1 MQQSQLLDAKYQGNV
16 TDQVNQYISGEK
28 DNGLVLPADYSLN
41 NALKAAWF
49 KLLETEDKYHHPVS
63 DKRYVDQ
70 KSIVFA
76 LMDMAVQGLSPAKN
90 QCYFIVRGGKVQ
102 LQRSYFGTVAVLKRL
117 DSVKDID
124 AQVVHEGDEFEIGAD
139 EVGHLVVKKF
149 VPKFENLDKPL
160 IGAFAFI
167 ALTDGRVAYTVMT
180 KKQIKTSWEQSSQRD
195 NKVQR
200 NFSDEMAK
208 RTVINRAAKM
218 IINTSSDS
226 DLLAG
231 SINRTTENEYGDD
244 NAESRKDVTEVT
256 SEADKGTPAALLA
269 GLKRKQATVRE
280 TPKEAPEEAPKQE
293 AQKQADQPKQI
304 EEAPEKPAKTLGEQL
319 AEPSTDKIPE
329 SDLPFPE
336 RPKTEAEEEQVAD
349 GQTDIYDYI
358 DDKSEDEAI
367 ATYGNKVG
375 GVGNAKD

>member
-1 MQQSQLLDAKYQGNV
+1 MQQSQLLDAKFQGNV
-16 TDQVNQYISGEK
+16 TDQVNQYISSEQ
-28 DNGLVLPADYSLN
+28 DNGLALPADYSLN

-49 KLLETEDKYHHPVS
+49 KLQETEDKYHHPVS
-63 DKRYVDQ
+63 DKRFVDQ
-70 KSIVFA
+70 KSIAFA

-269 GLKRKQATVRE
+269 GLKRKQATDRE

-293 AQKQADQPKQI
+293 AHKQADQPKQI

-319 AEPSTDKIPE
+319 AESTDKIPE

-336 RPKTEAEEEQVAD
+336 RPKTEAEEESVAD
-349 GQTDIYDYI
+349 GQTDIYDYL
-358 DDKSEDEAI
+358 DGKSEDEAI
-367 ATYGNKVG
+367 TAYGDKVG
-375 GVGNAKD
+375 GVENAKD